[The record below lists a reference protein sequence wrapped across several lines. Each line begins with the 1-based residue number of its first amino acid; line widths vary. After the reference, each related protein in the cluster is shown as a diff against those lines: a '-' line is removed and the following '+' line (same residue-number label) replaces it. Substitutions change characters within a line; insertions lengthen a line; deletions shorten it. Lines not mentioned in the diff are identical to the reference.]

1 MAVPPGPLWENV
13 GFPVNL
19 VGVQEI
25 LIGDVQGC
33 AREFRK
39 TVERARLQFGDQYKL
54 SQVGDLV
61 NKGPD
66 NLAAL
71 EIMREEMEAGRGD
84 FVLGNHE
91 IHLIRV
97 LAGLAPLFPG
107 DTLQDVVGSAES
119 EEWLHW
125 LRVQKIAVSRILAG
139 DPALVVHASVHPH
152 WTLEDCLRRAGA
164 IEASLGSDE
173 ESVWT
178 ALVSP
183 RLNTRDLSVA
193 TLRDDLARFTTC
205 RSVAPEDPGHWS
217 SSEPAGIAS
226 TAWHA
231 VWRLHQHP
239 YGVVYGHWAR
249 QGLVVAP
256 GLRGLDTGCVYSH
269 LASSPSAHQGCL
281 TAWLPQSPSVATL
294 GTLPVFAGRHDS
306 LWNEAPPG
314 PYLSGSERY
323 SFRPQSTPRGFERPH
338 RAIVDGG
345 LTTDEDEI
353 VVVSGLP
360 RSGTS
365 LWMQMLKVGG
375 MPVLTDEIRRP
386 DEDNP
391 RGYLE
396 LEAVKRIR
404 EDSRWLERAKGHA
417 VKVVAPL
424 LCDLPSQFRY
434 AVIFSQRDLAEISSS
449 QTVML
454 KRRGQESHAN
464 PELTDA
470 FAHALAHA
478 VNWVQESPNVRAL
491 FLDYPEV
498 LRDPFEAAVS
508 VTGFLSAELDP
519 GAMARA
525 VVPHLYRQSHSTV
538 Q

>member
-1 MAVPPGPLWENV
+1 M
-13 GFPVNL
+13 
-19 VGVQEI
+19 QEI
-25 LIGDVQGC
+25 FIGDVQGC

-39 TVERARLQFGDQYKL
+39 ILERARLQFGDQYKV

-71 EIMREEMEAGRGD
+71 AIMREEMEAGRGD

-91 IHLIRV
+91 IHLVRV
-97 LAGLAPLFPG
+97 LAGLEPLFPG

-178 ALVSP
+178 SLVSP
-183 RLNTRDLSVA
+183 RSNTRDLSVA

-205 RSVAPEDPGHWS
+205 RSVDPEDPGRWS
-217 SSEPAGIAS
+217 SSEPSGAAS

-231 VWRLHQHP
+231 VWRRSQHP
-239 YGVVYGHWAR
+239 YGVVYGHWAK
-249 QGLVVAP
+249 QGLVMAP
-256 GLRGLDTGCVYSH
+256 GLRGLDTGCVYAH
-269 LASSPSAHQGCL
+269 IASSPSAHRGCL
-281 TAWLPQSPSVATL
+281 TAWLPEERADGSTGS
-294 GTLPVFAGRHDS
+294 LPTFEFSNNS
-306 LWNEAPPG
+306 LWNEAPPK

-323 SFRPQSTPRGFERPH
+323 SFRPEPTPKGFERPH
-338 RAIVDGG
+338 RAMLGRV
-345 LTTDEDEI
+345 TVEEATEV

-365 LWMQMLKVGG
+365 LWMQMLKAGG

-424 LCDLPSQFRY
+424 LCELPSQFRY
-434 AVIFSQRDLAEISSS
+434 TVIFSQRDLAEISSS
-449 QTVML
+449 QAAML
-454 KRRGQESHAN
+454 ERRGQKSHADSG
-464 PELTDA
+464 LTDA
-470 FAHALAHA
+470 FAHALSHA
-478 VNWVQESPNVRAL
+478 VGWIQESPNVRAL
-491 FLDYPEV
+491 FLDYPDV
-498 LRDPFEAAVS
+498 LRDPFEAAIS

>member
-1 MAVPPGPLWENV
+1 MVAPPRPLWENAV
-13 GFPVNL
+13 FPVNL

-33 AREFRK
+33 ARELRK
-39 TVERARLQFGDQYKL
+39 IVERARFQFGDQYKV

-71 EIMREEMEAGRGD
+71 EIMREEMEAGRGN

-125 LRVQKIAVSRILAG
+125 LRERKIALSRTIVG
-139 DPALVVHASVHPH
+139 DPAVVVHASVHPQ
-152 WTLEDCLRRAGA
+152 WTLGQCLERARA
-164 IEASLGSDE
+164 IEASLASDVQ
-173 ESVWT
+173 SVWT
-178 ALVSP
+178 SLVKPGSNP
-183 RLNTRDLSVA
+183 GDVAVA

-205 RSVAPEDPGHWS
+205 RSVDSQNPERWSKDP
-217 SSEPAGIAS
+217 PAGAT

-231 VWRLHQHP
+231 AWRLSRHD
-239 YGVVYGHWAR
+239 YGVVYGHWAQ
-249 QGLVVAP
+249 QGLLAAP
-256 GLRGLDTGCVYSH
+256 GVRGLDTGCVY
-269 LASSPSAHQGCL
+269 AHVAPRRGSLGGRL
-281 TAWLPQSPSVATL
+281 TAWLPQARARGISEPLA
-294 GTLPVFAGRHDS
+294 VFACPDDS
-306 LWNEAPPG
+306 FWNETPEE
-314 PYLSGSERY
+314 PYLTGSEPY
-323 SFRPQSTPRGFERPH
+323 SFQPEPTPKGFERSH
-338 RAIVDGG
+338 RAILGSAAG
-345 LTTDEDEI
+345 EETTEVI
-353 VVVSGLP
+353 VVSGLP

-365 LWMQMLKVGG
+365 LWMQMLKAGG

-404 EDSRWLERAKGHA
+404 EDSRWLERAPGRA

-434 AVIFSQRDLAEISSS
+434 AVIFSQRDLAEITSS
-449 QTVML
+449 QAAML
-454 KRRGQESHAN
+454 KRRGQETDVD

-470 FAHALAHA
+470 FVHA
-478 VNWVQESPNVRAL
+478 VSHAVSWIRESPNVRAL

-519 GAMARA
+519 RAMARA

-538 Q
+538 K